1 MDISEIWR
9 KAEEDAN
16 RDAPPPKFNPWEGGF
31 GAAVAAMIV
40 LWVFCAILNLDTD
53 YPKAQRAI
61 AITITLVGAV
71 VFFMLR
77 HQEKKHWA
85 VRSRRIR
92 ELTNAADIKNTDS
105 HPLA

>member
-16 RDAPPPKFNPWEGGF
+16 REAPPPKFNPWEGGF
-31 GAAVAAMIV
+31 GAAVAAMVV
-40 LWVFCAILNLDTD
+40 LWVFVAILNLDTD
-53 YPKAQRAI
+53 YPKAQRAL

-71 VFFMLR
+71 VFLGLR
-77 HQEKKHWA
+77 HQEKEHWT

-92 ELTNAADIKNTDS
+92 ELTDAADRKNTDS
-105 HPLA
+105 RPLA